1 LLNDN
6 DYNYLLRCIDRI
18 KNLFNNY
25 NNVIFVMIQPLYIL
39 NNDVNMDKII
49 NLFDILKKYFNNN
62 QFKLLIFNITK
73 ISNNLFKEIKLNDK
87 LFVYELETNMI
98 KGNYGMMYFDD
109 SGTKNF
115 LEILKIHD

>member
-1 LLNDN
+1 
-6 DYNYLLRCIDRI
+6 
-18 KNLFNNY
+18 
-25 NNVIFVMIQPLYIL
+25 
-39 NNDVNMDKII
+39 MDKII

>member
-1 LLNDN
+1 
-6 DYNYLLRCIDRI
+6 
-18 KNLFNNY
+18 
-25 NNVIFVMIQPLYIL
+25 MIQPLYIL